1 MLGCEV
7 HAVERGANLF
17 LSANESV
24 VEVEPGFELVANI
37 VVSLDRGNFFAVFQV
52 KIVVSLPTMAKCFGE
67 VGRQKGKTKSAAN
80 GNDQK
85 VVGCGKLAVSGN
97 GL

>member
-1 MLGCEV
+1 M
-7 HAVERGANLF
+7 ERGANLF
-17 LSANESV
+17 LSANEGV
-24 VEVEPGFELVANI
+24 VKVKPGFKLVTNI
-37 VVSLDRGNFFAVFQV
+37 VMSLDRGNFFAVFQV
-52 KIVVSLPTMAKCFGE
+52 KIVVGLPTVAKSIGE

-85 VVGCGKLAVSGN
+85 VVGYGKFAVSGN